1 MQIWINGGILS
12 KDDLFKIERRVEMLK
27 VPHSIGRLPLKI
39 STGFS
44 GFSADQWRNWTICFF
59 TCCAERNSASKS
71 FKILASVCESLFFV
85 KFSGVKKEQC
95 SFSAPVSDNVL

>member
-1 MQIWINGGILS
+1 MTFLKS
-12 KDDLFKIERRVEMLK
+12 ERRVEMLK

-44 GFSADQWRNWTICFF
+44 GFFSRPMAQLDYLFF